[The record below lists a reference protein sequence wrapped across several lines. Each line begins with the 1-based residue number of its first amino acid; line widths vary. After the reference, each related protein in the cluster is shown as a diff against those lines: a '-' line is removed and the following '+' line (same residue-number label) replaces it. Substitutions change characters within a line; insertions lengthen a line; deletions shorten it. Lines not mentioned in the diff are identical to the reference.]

1 MQRFNQTGGFHT
13 LQRMYGCEIDDDG
26 TIRGYEQLGYDGEDF
41 ISLDLEHV
49 TWTAAKPQAVI
60 SKNKLDTEGAAPF
73 EKFYLENICIEWLNK
88 YVSHGRETLERKVR
102 PEVSIFHKHSS
113 PDVVCHTTGFY
124 PKEVVITWK
133 KDGEV
138 MLEDV
143 ELRETLPNQDGSF
156 QKRSILKVSAEELQK
171 HNYTCVVQHSSLDKE
186 IVKIIPRDG
195 GSGVL
200 RIGVLAAVLVIAV
213 FVGFLIWKKKSG
225 FTQVSQNMN
234 RKSTEKNKQV
244 LFLKVMRIRILN
256 CYIMPLYS
264 SLIRKTGGFHT
275 LQRMYGCEIHDDGTI
290 RGYEQLGYDGE
301 DFISLDLE
309 HVTWTAAKP
318 QAVISKNKLN
328 FAGAAPFEKYYLENI
343 CIEWLKKY
351 ASHGRETLERK
362 VRPEVSIFHKHSS
375 PDVVC
380 HTTGFYPKEVVITWK
395 KDGEVMLE
403 DVELRETLPNQ
414 DGSFQKRSILKV
426 SAEELQKH
434 NYTCVVQHSSLD
446 KEIVKIIPRD
456 GGSGVLRIG
465 VLAAVLV
472 IAVFVGFLIWKKKS
486 DFKQVPQNMNQNESR
501 EQRKK
506 PMVPPVYLVPRPT
519 WLADSCS
526 L

>member
-1 MQRFNQTGGFHT
+1 MIRCTLINLLWISFSVHRSYSVTYTLQYLYTAVTPGINFPEYTEVGLVDGEPFVYYDSNIRKYIPKTEWIKKISDDDPDYWTSGTQIQNAQQETYKADVITLMQRFNQ
-13 LQRMYGCEIDDDG
+13 
-26 TIRGYEQLGYDGEDF
+26 
-41 ISLDLEHV
+41 
-49 TWTAAKPQAVI
+49 
-60 SKNKLDTEGAAPF
+60 
-73 EKFYLENICIEWLNK
+73 
-88 YVSHGRETLERKVR
+88 
-102 PEVSIFHKHSS
+102 
-113 PDVVCHTTGFY
+113 
-124 PKEVVITWK
+124 
-133 KDGEV
+133 
-138 MLEDV
+138 
-143 ELRETLPNQDGSF
+143 
-156 QKRSILKVSAEELQK
+156 
-171 HNYTCVVQHSSLDKE
+171 
-186 IVKIIPRDG
+186 
-195 GSGVL
+195 
-200 RIGVLAAVLVIAV
+200 
-213 FVGFLIWKKKSG
+213 
-225 FTQVSQNMN
+225 
-234 RKSTEKNKQV
+234 
-244 LFLKVMRIRILN
+244 
-256 CYIMPLYS
+256 
-264 SLIRKTGGFHT
+264 TGGFHT

-486 DFKQVPQNMNQNESR
+486 DFKQVPQNMNRRSLWFPQC
-501 EQRKK
+501 
-506 PMVPPVYLVPRPT
+506 T
-519 WLADSCS
+519 WCHALPG
-526 L
+526 